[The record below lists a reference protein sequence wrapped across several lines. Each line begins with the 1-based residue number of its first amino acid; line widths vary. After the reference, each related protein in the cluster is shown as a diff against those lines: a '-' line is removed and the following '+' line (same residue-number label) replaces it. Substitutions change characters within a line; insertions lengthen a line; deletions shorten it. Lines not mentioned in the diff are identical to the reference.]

1 MSGKRL
7 PPALTLEPKRTAM
20 DDQHSH
26 GKDLKVALLGL
37 AIALA
42 GLLVVVIVSHR
53 MAL

>member
-1 MSGKRL
+1 
-7 PPALTLEPKRTAM
+7 M
-20 DDQHSH
+20 DDQHNH

-37 AIALA
+37 AVALV